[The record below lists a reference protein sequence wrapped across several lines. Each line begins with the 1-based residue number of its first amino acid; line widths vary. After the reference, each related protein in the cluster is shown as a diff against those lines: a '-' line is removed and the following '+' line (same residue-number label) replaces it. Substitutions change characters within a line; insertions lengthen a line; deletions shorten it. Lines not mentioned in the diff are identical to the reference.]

1 MDMSSMS
8 HSMTMDMAS
17 ATTSAA
23 MAAATDHDM
32 ESMEDM
38 MGGCK
43 ISVRVVRLMNYRRP
57 LLISNVQMLWNWNTI
72 DSCEHTQLASLQ
84 DPN

>member
-1 MDMSSMS
+1 MS

-43 ISVRVVRLMNYRRP
+43 ISVC
-57 LLISNVQMLWNWNTI
+57 I
-72 DSCEHTQLASLQ
+72 ASLLAP
-84 DPN
+84 DSTNTKYADALELEHH